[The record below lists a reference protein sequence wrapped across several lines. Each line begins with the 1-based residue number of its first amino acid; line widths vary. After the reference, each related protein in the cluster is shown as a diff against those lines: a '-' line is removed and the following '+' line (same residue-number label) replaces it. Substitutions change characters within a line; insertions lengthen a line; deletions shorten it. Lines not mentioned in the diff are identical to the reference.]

1 MKGAKA
7 NLGILGFGTLVFIF
21 FESISAFFISQFF
34 YLNFLTYYKVFFSI
48 YMYVCVCP
56 NFYGRPLTRPIM
68 YGLYKL

>member
-21 FESISAFFISQFF
+21 FWVNFSFF
-34 YLNFLTYYKVFFSI
+34 YFSIFLFEFLTYYKVFFFN
-48 YMYVCVCP
+48 MCVCVCP
-56 NFYGRPLTRPIM
+56 KFYGRPLTRPIM